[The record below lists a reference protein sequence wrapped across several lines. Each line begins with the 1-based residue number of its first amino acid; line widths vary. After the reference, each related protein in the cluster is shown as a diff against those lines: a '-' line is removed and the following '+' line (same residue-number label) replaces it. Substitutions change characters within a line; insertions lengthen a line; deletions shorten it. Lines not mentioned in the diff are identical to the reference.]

1 MRSRTSFLRIV
12 KTAAIVMMM
21 KIIAMVIVVMITYAG
36 IRSPPTRPVVP
47 IPRRVPA
54 SPVRTPKP
62 IVNNRSVDIYRFY
75 HIVRTI
81 DIFIADNL
89 YRDIV
94 GLIFFHIYT
103 GHVLVNVLSQNSLQ
117 HDQVLVAACC
127 LYHTDIIH
135 ISVAVKIQVHQ
146 SLLRVV

>member
-1 MRSRTSFLRIV
+1 MRSGTSFFRIV

-54 SPVRTPKP
+54 SPVRTPEP

-103 GHVLVNVLSQNSLQ
+103 GHVLVNVLSQNSKKQ
-117 HDQVLVAACC
+117 R
-127 LYHTDIIH
+127 
-135 ISVAVKIQVHQ
+135 
-146 SLLRVV
+146 LLRRIFRIVVRPLNASRYLKISIQS